1 MNAQDKSLTNNQ
13 YGSITQRE
21 KSLQTGN
28 SKKSKSHHYIK
39 KLIDTRGAGLASYRV
54 PEAGENL
61 SLDS

>member
-1 MNAQDKSLTNNQ
+1 MNAQDKSLTNNN

-21 KSLQTGN
+21 KSLPGN